1 MKKTVQQHT
10 FSVEL
15 NSKSSLVLDIP
26 RGTDSPV
33 LIEGTLGEAVQA
45 RLVEDAIL
53 EVSGPQGILRIDL
66 STEEWDHL
74 CQRRVADYD

>member
-1 MKKTVQQHT
+1 MKKNVQRHT

-26 RGTDSPV
+26 RGAGGAV

-45 RLVEDAIL
+45 YFVENAIL
-53 EVSGPQGILRIDL
+53 EMSGSEGILRVDL
-66 STEEWDHL
+66 STEEWEHL
-74 CQRRVADYD
+74 CQRRAADHD

>member
-1 MKKTVQQHT
+1 MKKNIQQHT

-33 LIEGTLGEAVQA
+33 LIEGTLGETVQT
-45 RLVEDAIL
+45 RLVESAIL
-53 EVSGPQGILRIDL
+53 EVSGSEGILRIDL
-66 STEEWDHL
+66 SIEEWNHL
-74 CQRRVADYD
+74 CQREAADHE